1 MFIYFV
7 FPSISFYLMSAQ
19 FWILLLLLIWHGKK
33 KPLMYLLLMMIVCL
47 PLTVLFNLPLSLSHW
62 SAGNSSMLEGV
73 QSASTAIR
81 LYWLC
86 ATNRI
91 DNQEN
96 CESYQTAKAQNNDQK
111 MNLADGNFVFT
122 SLCVCGALS
131 LSLSLFH
138 PFVLHTHTHT
148 YCVYS
153 CIRCS
158 LFCTLA
164 FHFFSKLFSFCLEAN
179 RLFLLSIFFIQE
191 ILCRSKIFRIRFSFH
206 SFGFGDLLRQ
216 RFYPFFL
223 SLLLASI
230 LRDEIQK
237 FTTTTTDQKIQTSSQ
252 NENRGERL

>member
-1 MFIYFV
+1 METLSSLHCVFV
-7 FPSISFYLMSAQ
+7 GRSLCLCLFF
-19 FWILLLLLIWHGKK
+19 ILL
-33 KPLMYLLLMMIVCL
+33 Y
-47 PLTVLFNLPLSLSHW
+47 F
-62 SAGNSSMLEGV
+62 
-73 QSASTAIR
+73 
-81 LYWLC
+81 
-86 ATNRI
+86 
-91 DNQEN
+91 
-96 CESYQTAKAQNNDQK
+96 
-111 MNLADGNFVFT
+111 
-122 SLCVCGALS
+122 
-131 LSLSLFH
+131 
-138 PFVLHTHTHT
+138 THTHT